1 MERSALLSFLAAGAL
16 ALAGCGGSNNSS
28 AMRTPAAPNA
38 LGTPVGQTANA
49 ANMNTMGQDRIA
61 REVRHE
67 LVMLPYY
74 GVFDDLSYRVDGGTV
89 TLMGDVTRPTLK
101 SDAQNVVKHI
111 EGVTQVDNQIRVLP
125 LSANDD
131 HIRVATYRAIYS
143 QPGLDRYA
151 LQAVP
156 PIHIIVANGNVTLR
170 GVVASQAD
178 KDMAGL
184 RANGV
189 SGVFGVKN
197 ELQVENR

>member
-1 MERSALLSFLAAGAL
+1 MGRSALLSLAAAGAL

-49 ANMNTMGQDRIA
+49 ANMNTMGQERIG

-74 GVFDDLSYRVDGGTV
+74 GVFDDLSYRVDGSTV
-89 TLMGDVTRPTLK
+89 TLMGHVTRPTLK
-101 SDAQNVVKHI
+101 SDAENVVKRI
-111 EGVTQVDNQIRVLP
+111 EGVRQVNNQIEVLP
-125 LSANDD
+125 LSPSDD
-131 HIRVATYRAIYS
+131 RIRIAAYRAIYS

-156 PIHIIVANGNVTLR
+156 PIHIIVSNGNITLT

-178 KDMAGL
+178 KDMAGI

-189 SGVFGVKN
+189 PGAFAVKN